1 MPADRPHTIS
11 INHKNYESTDTW
23 RLVHGAVIARR
34 RRCCDGE
41 IMDLKTT
48 MMSWY
53 LSDILPLEMLLLS
66 RHTHQNE
73 SLQIWENNPF
83 FSVISLAL
91 SGRIRRIAR
100 LVSLRSTHCCAAA
113 EMLETDEPA
122 GAQRQSHRCPMRW
135 RCSEKWSQSDRL
147 KRDGHFWG
155 SNVASLRA
163 NEQEERVETEKEVTG
178 YSRSTVRWMEL

>member
-1 MPADRPHTIS
+1 MPRSPQWDHLAFFVVMPADRPHTIS

-73 SLQIWENNPF
+73 SLQI
-83 FSVISLAL
+83 
-91 SGRIRRIAR
+91 
-100 LVSLRSTHCCAAA
+100 
-113 EMLETDEPA
+113 
-122 GAQRQSHRCPMRW
+122 
-135 RCSEKWSQSDRL
+135 
-147 KRDGHFWG
+147 
-155 SNVASLRA
+155 
-163 NEQEERVETEKEVTG
+163 
-178 YSRSTVRWMEL
+178 

>member
-83 FSVISLAL
+83 FSVISLTL
-91 SGRIRRIAR
+91 SGRIRRHPIIVPHRPARQPTQHTLLRRRWDVGDGWACWCTETKPSSSYEMTLLREMIA
-100 LVSLRSTHCCAAA
+100 
-113 EMLETDEPA
+113 E
-122 GAQRQSHRCPMRW
+122 
-135 RCSEKWSQSDRL
+135 WS
-147 KRDGHFWG
+147 
-155 SNVASLRA
+155 
-163 NEQEERVETEKEVTG
+163 VETRRTFLRFKCCFFK
-178 YSRSTVRWMEL
+178 S